1 MKIQIKELGAVKDAK
16 IDLDKPL
23 ILFCGQNNTG
33 KTYLA
38 FVIYALTRI
47 KIGKSPL
54 KLNIP
59 QLVENGFWEFEI
71 DVEEVF
77 EFKRKTMIEVKSN
90 FDTVFGISE
99 ELVEQ
104 IFSQTELFFDST
116 IEDCQKKIFDI
127 ELNEN
132 ISVNSQKIK
141 IIKKYGDLK
150 IRLETI
156 EGEDYSS
163 VLKEEIFEIFFSSI
177 IINRLAFFPIS
188 NAVIFPVERN
198 SIFTFSR
205 ELSLNKTLLY
215 EQMEKMSKGEKFN
228 PFAFIQNS
236 SNRYPLAIRDGL
248 NVSNDLENIQKSKSD
263 FFEIAKEIED
273 KLLNGTLLVTKFG
286 DVQFVSNK
294 NKGKKLPIHMSASI
308 VKTMSSLV
316 FYLKYLAQK
325 SDLIIIDE
333 PEMNLHPDS
342 QVLLTKIFAKLLRQ
356 GFRLLISTHS
366 DYIIREFNNLIMTSS
381 RGEMVKE
388 VAEKYSYDLNDSIAP
403 NDVACYFFHFP
414 KPNSKQVSV
423 KNIEIDSFGFEIE
436 SIDNEINAQ
445 NERVMELNY
454 AINSQE

>member
-116 IEDCQKKIFDI
+116 IEDCRKKIFEI

-132 ISVNSQKIK
+132 ISVNNQKIK
-141 IIKKYGDLK
+141 IIKNDGELK

-156 EGEDYSS
+156 EGEDYSF

-177 IINRLAFFPIS
+177 VINRLAFYPIS

-198 SIFTFSR
+198 SVFTFSR
-205 ELSLNKTLLY
+205 ELSLSRNLLV
-215 EQMEKMSKGEKFN
+215 EQMQKLTKGEKLN

-263 FFEIAKEIED
+263 FFGIAKEIED
-273 KLLNGTLLVTKFG
+273 KLLNGTLLVTKEG

-342 QVLLTKIFAKLLRQ
+342 QVLLTKIFAKLLSQ

-388 VAEKYSYDLNDSIAP
+388 VAEKYSYDLNDSIVP

-454 AINSQE
+454 AINHQE

>member
-71 DVEEVF
+71 DIEEIF
-77 EFKRKTMIEVKSN
+77 EFKKKTMIEVKSN

-104 IFSQTELFFDST
+104 IFSQTELFFDSD
-116 IEDCQKKIFDI
+116 IEDCRKKIFEI

-132 ISVNSQKIK
+132 ISVNNQKIK
-141 IIKKYGDLK
+141 IIKKDGELK

-177 IINRLAFFPIS
+177 VIYRLAFFPIS

-228 PFAFIQNS
+228 PFAFIQNG

-248 NVSNDLENIQKSKSD
+248 RVSEDLENIQKSKSD

-273 KLLNGTLLVTKFG
+273 KLLNGTLLVTKEG
-286 DVQFVSNK
+286 DLQFVSNK

-316 FYLKYLAQK
+316 FYLKYIAQK

-342 QVLLTKIFAKLLRQ
+342 QVILTKIFAKLLSQ

-366 DYIIREFNNLIMTSS
+366 DYIIREFNNLIMTSN
-381 RGEMVKE
+381 RGEMVKN
-388 VAEKYSYDLNDSIAP
+388 VAEKYLYDLNDSINP

>member
-1 MKIQIKELGAVKDAK
+1 MKIQIKDLGAVKDAK

-71 DVEEVF
+71 DIEQVF
-77 EFKRKTMIEVKSN
+77 EFKNKTIVEVKNN

-104 IFSQTELFFDST
+104 IFSQTELLFDT
-116 IEDCQKKIFDI
+116 KIDDCKAKIFDI
-127 ELNEN
+127 VLNEN

-141 IIKKYGDLK
+141 IIKKEGELN
-150 IRLETI
+150 IRLEII

-163 VLKEEIFEIFFSSI
+163 ILKDDIFELFFSSI

-198 SIFTFSR
+198 SVFTFSR
-205 ELSLNKTLLY
+205 ELSLSRNLLV
-215 EQMEKMSKGEKFN
+215 EQMQKLTKGEKLN
-228 PFAFIQNS
+228 PFAFIQSS

-263 FFEIAKEIED
+263 FFEIAKEIEE
-273 KLLNGTLLVTKFG
+273 KLLNGTLLVTKEG

-342 QVLLTKIFAKLLRQ
+342 QVLLTKIFAKLLSQ

-366 DYIIREFNNLIMTSS
+366 DYIIREFNNLIMISNNGS
-381 RGEMVKE
+381 KVKE
-388 VAEKYSYDLNDSIAP
+388 VAEKYLYDINDAINP
-403 NDVACYFFHFP
+403 KDVACYYFHFP
-414 KPNSKQVSV
+414 KANSKQVSV
-423 KNIEIDSFGFEIE
+423 KNIEIDLFGFEIA
-436 SIDNEINAQ
+436 SIDDEINAQ

-454 AINSQE
+454 AINHQE